1 MQIPFTLGTGTDKNA
16 DPIDRLPVNFLYT
29 PKPNFEYMDMTPGL
43 TKLTE
48 GVGVDRGGAYIQ
60 TDKLKGH
67 FRVSGDK
74 LIKLEGDNVTII
86 DNHKIVSFTLT
97 VETDR
102 TNVKIGSTTTIKATF
117 DGGESLGDVEYSSD
131 QSPETINFAKDN
143 NNCIVSGVKEGSA
156 TLKVKLK
163 DANDS
168 LEIDVA
174 LTVIKEDEDAIKF
187 SESKTSRSEDKDNIV
202 IDGEGAVVLTPTN
215 NNLAITTGS
224 TQYLYSEKYGLR
236 PNPAENI
243 QSPKD
248 TAFMNERLIDVTHD
262 SETDITYIVQHAAG
276 EDGVIKPLAYGTSDA
291 LADEIVGIGYV
302 TGNRV
307 AVFNRFSIEFF
318 RDDGNETTT
327 KQFTL
332 VREEGRA
339 IDGGLASTNLKAPF
353 AGGWALIGGKKNQQ
367 INVHI
372 AQPGSLNPIGTSEI
386 QKLLST
392 YTQEELDK
400 SWLESK
406 EIDGHVLLI
415 CQLTRHTLQF
425 DAATQQWSILKTGL
439 ANDVWRASHG
449 VYDPIQSKWIYGDK
463 QGPSICHSD
472 KSTFSQYGEQQEA
485 ILYTPMMP
493 MYNQLINLMQIRTI
507 SGRYP
512 QGYKQNCFV
521 SHSVLGGQA
530 FGNENIKE
538 VAMGMTPD
546 QRFLLRGLG
555 MANGDMGFKV
565 RFSTIYPT
573 GISASMEIQ

>member
-1 MQIPFTLGTGTDKNA
+1 MKN
-16 DPIDRLPVNFLYT
+16 IR
-29 PKPNFEYMDMTPGL
+29 
-43 TKLTE
+43 
-48 GVGVDRGGAYIQ
+48 
-60 TDKLKGH
+60 
-67 FRVSGDK
+67 
-74 LIKLEGDNVTII
+74 
-86 DNHKIVSFTLT
+86 
-97 VETDR
+97 
-102 TNVKIGSTTTIKATF
+102 
-117 DGGESLGDVEYSSD
+117 
-131 QSPETINFAKDN
+131 
-143 NNCIVSGVKEGSA
+143 
-156 TLKVKLK
+156 
-163 DANDS
+163 
-168 LEIDVA
+168 
-174 LTVIKEDEDAIKF
+174 
-187 SESKTSRSEDKDNIV
+187 
-202 IDGEGAVVLTPTN
+202 IDGDGVCILTPTN
-215 NNLAITTGS
+215 NNLSITTGK

-236 PNPAENI
+236 PNPAKNI

-248 TAFMNERLIDVTHD
+248 TAFMNDRLIDITYD

-276 EDGVIKPLAYGTSDA
+276 EDDVIKPLAYGTSDA
-291 LADEIVGIGYV
+291 RSDEIVGIGYV

-332 VREEGRA
+332 IREEGRA
-339 IDGGLASTNLKAPF
+339 IDGGLSSTNLKTPF

-372 AQPGSLNPIGTSEI
+372 AQPGTLNPIGTSEI
-386 QKLLST
+386 QNLLST
-392 YTQEELDK
+392 YTQDELDN

-406 EIDGHVLLI
+406 EVDGHVLLI

-425 DAATQQWSILKTGL
+425 DASTQQWSTLKTGL
-439 ANDVWRASHG
+439 FNDVWRASHG

-463 QGPSICHSD
+463 HGSSICYSD
-472 KSTFSQYGEQQEA
+472 KSTFSQYGDQQEA

-493 MYNQLINLMQIRTI
+493 MYNQIINLMQIRTI
-507 SGRYP
+507 AGRYP

-555 MANGDMGFKV
+555 MVNGDIGFKV
-565 RFSTIYPT
+565 RFATNYPT